1 MATITKQD
9 FIKGMNALVINYG
22 DDMKMTE
29 DKIELWWKRF
39 KFLTPRDFFRMIENT
54 MENVKYPPNM
64 AVLLE
69 QRDESANMKSVM
81 EMFPEDYEKKERGQE
96 NENS

>member
-1 MATITKQD
+1 
-9 FIKGMNALVINYG
+9 
-22 DDMKMTE
+22 
-29 DKIELWWKRF
+29 
-39 KFLTPRDFFRMIENT
+39 
-54 MENVKYPPNM
+54 
-64 AVLLE
+64 VLLE